1 MERKEKAIISAL
13 GDGPAVTSGQSGQM
27 SGRKAKSGVGEREN
41 KLDPT
46 APVHPSLTAS
56 KQYDSQRVT
65 ASVSFMPPVPKAN
78 FSSGQSPPR
87 TT

>member
-1 MERKEKAIISAL
+1 MERKEKAIISTS

-46 APVHPSLTAS
+46 APVHPSLIAS
-56 KQYDSQRVT
+56 KHRLSESNGFCVIYAPCT
-65 ASVSFMPPVPKAN
+65 
-78 FSSGQSPPR
+78 
-87 TT
+87 